1 MHDLR
6 MIREHIEVLRDGM
19 RRRGKLDTLAQSID
33 LAQQLDVERRGMIQA
48 IEERKA
54 SRNAITQE
62 VAKRKR
68 AGEDADEL
76 LVQSR
81 TLGEEISRM
90 DLELKVLETDLEKAM
105 LDLPNVTLSDV
116 PEGGEENNRQVRSW
130 GTPRDSAGIKPH
142 WEIGVALGLI
152 DFERGAKISGSGF
165 IVFRGKGARL
175 VRALMNFMLDLHT
188 SEHGYEEAWVP
199 VIVNRASMTG
209 TSQLPKFEDDMY
221 GIQGEDLFLIP
232 TAEVPLT
239 NLYAGEMLAA
249 ADLPRTLTAYSP
261 CFRREAGAHGKDTRG
276 LIRVHEFDKVELVRY
291 ATPESSSDELEIL
304 TSQAEKVLQLL
315 GLPYRVV
322 LLAAGDTGFASAKT
336 YDLEVF
342 APGAGVWLEVSSC
355 SVFTDFQARRANIRY
370 RPAEGGKPRFVHTLN
385 GSGVAFPRIIAAI
398 LEHYQ
403 NADGTLDVPE
413 VLRPYLGA
421 DRLG

>member
-6 MIREHIEVLRDGM
+6 MIREHVEVLRDGM
-19 RRRGKLDTLAQSID
+19 RRRGKLEALAPFID
-33 LAQQLDVERRGMIQA
+33 RAQQVDVERRGLIQA
-48 IEERKA
+48 VEERKA
-54 SRNAITQE
+54 ARNAITQE

-68 AGEDADEL
+68 SGENADDL
-76 LVQSR
+76 LQQSR
-81 TLGEEISRM
+81 TLGDEIARM
-90 DLELKVLETDLEKAM
+90 EGELATLEKDLEKAM
-105 LDLPNVTLSDV
+105 LELPNITLPDV
-116 PEGGEENNRQVRSW
+116 PEGGEENNRHVRTW
-130 GTPRDSAGIKPH
+130 GTPRDTTDLKPH
-142 WEIGVALGLI
+142 WDIGVNLGLI

-175 VRALMNFMLDLHT
+175 VRALMNFMLDRHT

-199 VIVNRASMTG
+199 VVVNRASMTG

-221 GIQGEDLFLIP
+221 GIRDEDLFLIP
-232 TAEVPLT
+232 TAEVPVT
-239 NLYAGEMLAA
+239 NLFAGEILPAS
-249 ADLPRTLTAYSP
+249 DLPKALTAYSP

-291 ATPESSSDELEIL
+291 ATPETSNDELELL
-304 TSQAEKVLQLL
+304 TSQAEKILQLL

-370 RPAEGGKPRFVHTLN
+370 RPQEGGKPRFVHTLN

-403 NADGTLDVPE
+403 NADGTVDVPE

>member
-6 MIREHIEVLRDGM
+6 MIREHVEVLRDGM
-19 RRRGKLDTLAQSID
+19 RRRGKLDTLAPFID
-33 LAQQLDVERRGMIQA
+33 RAQALDVERRGLIQA
-48 IEERKA
+48 VEERKA
-54 SRNAITQE
+54 ARNAMSQE
-62 VAKRKR
+62 VARRKR
-68 AGEDADEL
+68 SGEDTAEL
-76 LVQSR
+76 LTQSR
-81 TLGEEISRM
+81 TLGEEISR
-90 DLELKVLETDLEKAM
+90 LEGELGGLESDLEKAM
-105 LDLPNVTLSDV
+105 LELPNITLPDV
-116 PEGGEENNRQVRSW
+116 PEGGEENNRHIRTW
-130 GTPRDSAGIKPH
+130 GSPRDPAGLKAH
-142 WEIGVALGLI
+142 WDIGTNLGLI

-175 VRALMNFMLDLHT
+175 VRALMNFMLDHHT
-188 SEHGYEEAWVP
+188 SENGYEEAWVP
-199 VIVNRASMTG
+199 VVVNRTSMTG

-221 GIQGEDLFLIP
+221 ALRDEDLFLIP
-232 TAEVPLT
+232 TAEVPVT
-239 NLYAGEMLAA
+239 NLYAGEILSASE
-249 ADLPRTLTAYSP
+249 LPKALTAYSP

-291 ATPESSSDELEIL
+291 AAPETSSDELELL
-304 TSQAEKVLQLL
+304 TSQAEKILQLL

-370 RPAEGGKPRFVHTLN
+370 RPQEGGKPRFVHTLN

-403 NADGTLDVPE
+403 NADGTVDVPE

-421 DRLG
+421 DKLG

>member
-19 RRRGKLDTLAQSID
+19 RRRGKLDTLGPYID
-33 LAQQLDVERRGMIQA
+33 RAQQADVERRTLIQA
-48 IEERKA
+48 VEERKA
-54 SRNAITQE
+54 SRNSITQE

-68 AGEDADEL
+68 AKENADEL
-76 LVQSR
+76 LAQSR
-81 TLGEEISRM
+81 TLGDEITRLEA
-90 DLELKVLETDLEKAM
+90 DLAALEKELELAM
-105 LDLPNVTLSDV
+105 LELPNVPLDDV
-116 PEGGEENNRQVRSW
+116 PAGGEENNRHVRAW
-130 GTPRDSAGIKPH
+130 GTPRDSAGLKPH
-142 WEIGVALGLI
+142 WEIGTSLGLI

-175 VRALMNFMLDLHT
+175 VRSLMNFMLDLHT
-188 SEHGYEEAWVP
+188 REHGYEEFWVP
-199 VIVNRASMTG
+199 VVVNRASMTG
-209 TSQLPKFEDDMY
+209 TGQLPKFEDDMY
-221 GIQGEDLFLIP
+221 AVQGDELFLIP
-232 TAEVPLT
+232 TAEVPVT
-239 NLYAGEMLAA
+239 NLHAQEILSH
-249 ADLPRTLTAYSP
+249 ADLPRALTAYSS

-291 ATPESSSDELEIL
+291 ATPETSSNELELL
-304 TSQAEKVLQLL
+304 TNQAEKVLQLL

-322 LLAAGDTGFASAKT
+322 LLAAGDTGFSSAKT
-336 YDLEVF
+336 YDLEIF

-385 GSGVAFPRIIAAI
+385 GSGVAFPRLIAAL

-403 NADGTLDVPE
+403 NSDGTVDVPE
-413 VLRPYLGA
+413 VLRPYLGT
-421 DRLG
+421 DRLD